1 MARCDVC
8 GNETVEGRCP
18 VDGAILAAEA
28 EMLADAVVLDAP
40 PEVAETPAPKKRR
53 KS

>member
-28 EMLADAVVLDAP
+28 EMLANAVVLDAP
-40 PEVAETPAPKKRR
+40 AEEAAPTPKKRR

>member
-8 GNETVEGRCP
+8 GHQTDDARCP
-18 VDGAILAAEA
+18 VDGSAVNVAPVEVENSVPALEKALAA
-28 EMLADAVVLDAP
+28 P
-40 PEVAETPAPKKRR
+40 TPKKRR

>member
-40 PEVAETPAPKKRR
+40 AEIAPPAPKKRK